1 MPTYEYL
8 CETCGERFELVMSIK
23 DDHSIESHPD
33 CKHKNN
39 KVRRIITG
47 GVGFIRKG
55 RGWTESSNQT
65 KEKHEKIMKLRQD
78 SHMNDEHS

>member
-8 CETCGERFELVMSIK
+8 CETCGERFEVIQSIK
-23 DDHSIESHPD
+23 DASLETHPK
-33 CKHKNN
+33 CKHKIN

-55 RGWTESSNQT
+55 SGWTESSKQT

-78 SHMNDEHS
+78 SHMNDEPM